1 MLKKIKVYGF
11 IKKYTGQSEFV
22 ADVNSPHEAF
32 SFLWCN
38 FKGLEEKM
46 YKQLFCIKVG
56 DKAIT
61 KDELTLRTDQDIKII
76 PLVHGN
82 FFTLVLGLALKYGA
96 KKYIANKIISSVV
109 TYVALSMISQGVNN
123 IISPTQ
129 NTQQQNREDPLDP
142 SALAS
147 NYSFTGLTN
156 ISQAGIPVNLAYGE
170 ILVGSI
176 VVSNGIDTVQV
187 EGTNWWL

>member
-11 IKKYTGQSEFV
+11 IKKFTGQSEFM
-22 ADVNSPHEAF
+22 ADVNSPYEAF
-32 SFLWCN
+32 SFLFCN
-38 FKGLEEKM
+38 FKGLEQKM
-46 YKQLFCIKVG
+46 AKQLFCVKVG
-56 DKAIT
+56 DTPISE
-61 KDELTLRTDQDIKII
+61 DLLSIRTEQDIKII

-82 FFTLVLGLALKYGA
+82 FIMFVGGLLLKYAA
-96 KKYIANKIISSVV
+96 KEYIKKEIIRNIV
-109 TYVALSMISQGVNN
+109 TYVAVSMITQGVNN
-123 IISPTQ
+123 ILSP
-129 NTQQQNREDPLDP
+129 QQDTRNPQSREDPLDP
-142 SALAS
+142 SSLAS

-187 EGTNWWL
+187 EGTN

>member
-11 IKKYTGQSEFV
+11 IKKFTGQSEFM
-22 ADVNSPHEAF
+22 ADVNSPYEAF
-32 SFLWCN
+32 SFLFCN
-38 FKGLEEKM
+38 FKGLEQKM
-46 YKQLFCIKVG
+46 AKQLFCVKVG
-56 DKAIT
+56 DKAISE
-61 KDELTLRTDQDIKII
+61 DLLSIRTEQDIKII

-82 FFTLVLGLALKYGA
+82 FFTLLLGIGLKYAA
-96 KKYIANKIISSVV
+96 KNYIKNKIIQTVV
-109 TYVALSMISQGVNN
+109 TYVALSMITQGVNN
-123 IISPTQ
+123 ILSP
-129 NTQQQNREDPLDP
+129 QQDTRNPQSKEDPLDP
-142 SALAS
+142 SSLAS

-187 EGTNWWL
+187 EGTN

>member
-11 IKKYTGQSEFV
+11 IKKYTGQSEFM
-22 ADVNSPHEAF
+22 ADVNSPYQAF
-32 SFLWCN
+32 SFLFCN

-46 YKQLFCIKVG
+46 SKQLFCVKVG
-56 DKAIT
+56 DKPIT
-61 KDELTLRTDQDIKII
+61 KDLLNIQTEQEIKII

-82 FFTLVLGLALKYGA
+82 FFTLILGLGLKYAA
-96 KKYIANKIISSVV
+96 KKYITSKIL
-109 TYVALSMISQGVNN
+109 TYVVSYVAVNLIQKGIN
-123 IISPTQ
+123 ELIAPQEPTQ
-129 NTQQQNREDPLDP
+129 NQQSKQDPLDP

-170 ILVGSI
+170 IVVGSI

-187 EGTNWWL
+187 EGTN

>member
-11 IKKYTGQSEFV
+11 IKKYTGQSEFM
-22 ADVNSPHEAF
+22 ADVNSPYQAF
-32 SFLWCN
+32 SFLFCN

-46 YKQLFCIKVG
+46 SKQLFCVKVG
-56 DKAIT
+56 DKPIT
-61 KDELTLRTDQDIKII
+61 KDLLNIQTEQEIKII

-82 FFTLVLGLALKYGA
+82 FFTLILGLGLKYAA
-96 KKYIANKIISSVV
+96 KKYITSKIL
-109 TYVALSMISQGVNN
+109 TYVVSYVAVNLIQKGIN
-123 IISPTQ
+123 ELIAPQEPTQ
-129 NTQQQNREDPLDP
+129 NQQSMQDPLDP

-170 ILVGSI
+170 IVVGSI

-187 EGTNWWL
+187 EGTN

>member
-11 IKKYTGQSEFV
+11 IRKFTGQSEFM
-22 ADVNSPHEAF
+22 ADVNSPHQAF
-32 SFLWCN
+32 SFLFCN

-46 YKQLFCIKVG
+46 TKQLFCVKVG
-56 DKAIT
+56 DKPISE
-61 KDELTLRTDQDIKII
+61 DFLNIRTEQEIKII

-82 FFTLVLGLALKYGA
+82 FIMFVGGLLLKYAA
-96 KKYIANKIISSVV
+96 KEYIKKEIIRNIV
-109 TYVALSMISQGVNN
+109 TYVAVSMITQGINN
-123 IISPTQ
+123 IISP
-129 NTQQQNREDPLDP
+129 QQDTRSRDSQQDPLDP

-170 ILVGSI
+170 IVVGSI

-187 EGTNWWL
+187 EGTN

>member
-11 IKKYTGQSEFV
+11 LRKFTGQSEFM
-22 ADVNSPHEAF
+22 ADVNSPYEAF
-32 SFLWCN
+32 SFLFCN

-46 YKQLFCIKVG
+46 TKQLFCVKVG
-56 DKAIT
+56 DKPIT
-61 KDELTLRTDQDIKII
+61 EDFLNIRTEQEIKII

-82 FFTLVLGLALKYGA
+82 FITLLLGIGLKYAA
-96 KKYIANKIISSVV
+96 KEYIRNTIVKYVVNYIALN
-109 TYVALSMISQGVNN
+109 MIQKGVNEL
-123 IISPTQ
+123 IAPQEDTR
-129 NTQQQNREDPLDP
+129 NRDSGQDPLDP

-170 ILVGSI
+170 IVVGSI

-187 EGTNWWL
+187 EGTN

>member
-11 IKKYTGQSEFV
+11 IRKFTGQSEFM
-22 ADVNSPHEAF
+22 ADVNSPYEAF
-32 SFLWCN
+32 SFLFCN
-38 FKGLEEKM
+38 FKGLEQKM
-46 YKQLFCIKVG
+46 TKQLFCVKVG
-56 DKAIT
+56 DKPISE
-61 KDELTLRTDQDIKII
+61 DFLNIRTEQDIKII

-82 FFTLVLGLALKYGA
+82 FIMFVGGLLLKYAA
-96 KKYIANKIISSVV
+96 KEYIKKEIIRNIVTYIAV
-109 TYVALSMISQGVNN
+109 SMITQGVNN
-123 IISPTQ
+123 IISP
-129 NTQQQNREDPLDP
+129 QQDTRNPESREDPLDP
-142 SALAS
+142 SSLAS

-187 EGTNWWL
+187 EGTN

>member
-11 IKKYTGQSEFV
+11 LKKYTGQSEFM
-22 ADVNSPHEAF
+22 ADVNSPYEAF
-32 SFLWCN
+32 SFLFCN

-46 YKQLFCIKVG
+46 TKQLFCVKVG
-56 DKAIT
+56 DKPIT
-61 KDELTLRTDQDIKII
+61 KDFLNIRTEQEIKII

-82 FFTLVLGLALKYGA
+82 FFTLIIGLALKYAA
-96 KKYIANKIISSVV
+96 KEYVKQVVIKYVL
-109 TYVALSMISQGVNN
+109 TYVALNLIQKGINN
-123 IISPTQ
+123 LLAPQEDTR
-129 NTQQQNREDPLDP
+129 NRDSGHPLDP

-187 EGTNWWL
+187 EGTN

>member
-11 IKKYTGQSEFV
+11 LRKYTGQTEFM
-22 ADVNSPHEAF
+22 ADINSPYEAF
-32 SFLWCN
+32 SFLFCN

-46 YKQLFCIKVG
+46 SKQLFCVKVG
-56 DKAIT
+56 DKPIT
-61 KDELTLRTDQDIKII
+61 KDFLNIRTEQEIKII

-82 FFTLVLGLALKYGA
+82 FFSLVLGLALKYAA
-96 KKYIANKIISSVV
+96 KKVITSVVLKYVV
-109 TYVALSMISQGVNN
+109 TYVALTLIQNGINQL
-123 IISPTQ
+123 ISPQENTQ
-129 NTQQQNREDPLDP
+129 NQQSKQDPLDP

-170 ILVGSI
+170 IVVGSI

-187 EGTNWWL
+187 EGTN

>member
-11 IKKYTGQSEFV
+11 LRKFTGQSEFM
-22 ADVNSPHEAF
+22 ADVNSPYEAF
-32 SFLWCN
+32 SFLFCN

-46 YKQLFCIKVG
+46 TKQLFCVKVG
-56 DKAIT
+56 DKPIT
-61 KDELTLRTDQDIKII
+61 EDFLNIRTEQEIKII

-82 FFTLVLGLALKYGA
+82 FITLLLGIGLKYAA
-96 KKYIANKIISSVV
+96 KEYIRNTIVKYVV
-109 TYVALSMISQGVNN
+109 SYVALNMIQKGVNEL
-123 IISPTQ
+123 IAPQEDTR
-129 NTQQQNREDPLDP
+129 NRDSGQDPLDP

-170 ILVGSI
+170 IVVGSI

-187 EGTNWWL
+187 EGTN

>member
-1 MLKKIKVYGF
+1 MLKKIKVYGYIRKF
-11 IKKYTGQSEFV
+11 TGQSEFM
-22 ADVNSPHEAF
+22 ADVNSPHQAF
-32 SFLWCN
+32 SFLFCN

-46 YKQLFCIKVG
+46 TKQLFCVKVG
-56 DKAIT
+56 DKPISE
-61 KDELTLRTDQDIKII
+61 DFLNIRTEQEIKII

-82 FFTLVLGLALKYGA
+82 FIMFVGGLLLKYAA
-96 KKYIANKIISSVV
+96 KEYIKKEIIRNIV
-109 TYVALSMISQGVNN
+109 TYVAVSMITQGINN
-123 IISPTQ
+123 IISP
-129 NTQQQNREDPLDP
+129 QQDTRSRDSQQDPLDP

-170 ILVGSI
+170 IVVGSI

-187 EGTNWWL
+187 EGTN

>member
-11 IKKYTGQSEFV
+11 LRKYTGQSEFM
-22 ADVNSPHEAF
+22 ADVNSPYEAF
-32 SFLWCN
+32 SFLFCN

-46 YKQLFCIKVG
+46 TKQLFCVKVG
-56 DKAIT
+56 DKPIT
-61 KDELTLRTDQDIKII
+61 KDFLNIRTEQEIKII

-82 FFTLVLGLALKYGA
+82 FFMLVGGFLLKYAA
-96 KKYIANKIISSVV
+96 KEYIKQEILRNII
-109 TYVALSMISQGVNN
+109 TYVAVSMITQGVNN
-123 IISPTQ
+123 IISP
-129 NTQQQNREDPLDP
+129 QQDTRNNQSQQDPLDP
-142 SALAS
+142 SSLAS

-170 ILVGSI
+170 IVVGSI

-187 EGTNWWL
+187 EGTN

>member
-11 IKKYTGQSEFV
+11 LRKYTGQSEFM
-22 ADVNSPHEAF
+22 ADVNSPYEAF
-32 SFLWCN
+32 SFLFCN

-46 YKQLFCIKVG
+46 TKQLFCVKVG
-56 DKAIT
+56 DKPIT
-61 KDELTLRTDQDIKII
+61 EDFLNIRTEQEIKII

-82 FFTLVLGLALKYGA
+82 FFTLVFGLVLNYVAKEYVKNVIVKY
-96 KKYIANKIISSVV
+96 VL
-109 TYVALSMISQGVNN
+109 TYVALNMIQKGINN
-123 IISPTQ
+123 LISPQEDTR
-129 NTQQQNREDPLDP
+129 NRDSGQDPLDP

-187 EGTNWWL
+187 EGTN

>member
-11 IKKYTGQSEFV
+11 LRKFTGQSEFM
-22 ADVNSPHEAF
+22 ADVNSPYEAF
-32 SFLWCN
+32 SFLFCN

-46 YKQLFCIKVG
+46 TKQLFCVKVG
-56 DKAIT
+56 DKPIT
-61 KDELTLRTDQDIKII
+61 EDFLNIRTEQEIKII

-82 FFTLVLGLALKYGA
+82 FITLLLGIGLKYAA
-96 KKYIANKIISSVV
+96 KEYIRNTIVKYVV
-109 TYVALSMISQGVNN
+109 SYVALNMIQKGVNEL
-123 IISPTQ
+123 IAPQEDTR
-129 NTQQQNREDPLDP
+129 NRDSGQDPLDP

-156 ISQAGIPVNLAYGE
+156 ISQAGVPVNLAYGE
-170 ILVGSI
+170 IVVGSI

-187 EGTNWWL
+187 EGTN

>member
-11 IKKYTGQSEFV
+11 IKKYTGQSEFM
-22 ADVNSPHEAF
+22 ADVNSPYQAF
-32 SFLWCN
+32 SFLFCN

-46 YKQLFCIKVG
+46 SKQLFCVKVG
-56 DKAIT
+56 DKPIT
-61 KDELTLRTDQDIKII
+61 KDLLNIQTEQEIKII

-82 FFTLVLGLALKYGA
+82 FFTLILGLGLKYAA
-96 KKYIANKIISSVV
+96 KKYITSKIL
-109 TYVALSMISQGVNN
+109 TYVVSYVEVNLIQKGIN
-123 IISPTQ
+123 ELIAPQEPTQ
-129 NTQQQNREDPLDP
+129 NQQSKQDPLDP

-170 ILVGSI
+170 IVVGSI

-187 EGTNWWL
+187 EGTN

>member
-11 IKKYTGQSEFV
+11 LKKYTGQSEFM
-22 ADVNSPHEAF
+22 ADVNSPYEAF
-32 SFLWCN
+32 SFLFCN

-46 YKQLFCIKVG
+46 TKQLFCVKVG
-56 DKAIT
+56 DKPIT
-61 KDELTLRTDQDIKII
+61 KDFLNIRTEQEIKII

-82 FFTLVLGLALKYGA
+82 FINFVIGLGIKYLTKEYVKNTIVKYVL
-96 KKYIANKIISSVV
+96 N
-109 TYVALSMISQGVNN
+109 YVAVNLIQKGINQILSPQDDTRNNQSQ
-123 IISPTQ
+123 Q
-129 NTQQQNREDPLDP
+129 DPLDP

-170 ILVGSI
+170 IVVGSI

-187 EGTNWWL
+187 EGTN

>member
-11 IKKYTGQSEFV
+11 IKKYTGQSEFM

-32 SFLWCN
+32 SFLFCN
-38 FKGLEEKM
+38 FKGLEQKM
-46 YKQLFCIKVG
+46 YKQLFCVKVG
-56 DKAIT
+56 DRLIT
-61 KDELTLRTDQDIKII
+61 KDFLNIRTEQEIKII

-82 FFTLVLGLALKYGA
+82 FFTFILGLGLN
-96 KKYIANKIISSVV
+96 YIAKEYVKNTVIKYVL
-109 TYVALSMISQGVNN
+109 TYVALNMIQQGINNMLSPQEDTRNRDSQ
-123 IISPTQ
+123 Q
-129 NTQQQNREDPLDP
+129 DPLDP

-170 ILVGSI
+170 IVVGSI

-187 EGTNWWL
+187 EGTN

>member
-11 IKKYTGQSEFV
+11 IRKFTGQSEFM

-32 SFLWCN
+32 SFLFCN
-38 FKGLEEKM
+38 FKGLEQKM
-46 YKQLFCIKVG
+46 YKQLFCVKVG
-56 DKAIT
+56 DKPIT
-61 KDELTLRTDQDIKII
+61 KDLLSIRTEQDIKII

-82 FFTLVLGLALKYGA
+82 FFMLIGGFLLKYAA
-96 KKYIANKIISSVV
+96 KEYIKNKILTTIL
-109 TYVALSMISQGVNN
+109 TYVAVSMISQGINN
-123 IISPTQ
+123 IISPQQ
-129 NTQQQNREDPLDP
+129 NTQNPQSREDPLAP
-142 SALAS
+142 SSLAS

-170 ILVGSI
+170 IVVGSI

-187 EGTNWWL
+187 EGTN